1 VIELL
6 AYLAVAAVIA
16 VVGIRIGMLV
26 APHIGRLT
34 DRQDEEPRDDGP
46 S

>member
-6 AYLAVAAVIA
+6 AYLALAAVIA

-26 APHIGRLT
+26 APHIGRMNE
-34 DRQDEEPRDDGP
+34 REDEEPRDDGP